1 MQIEPKL
8 STQSLRDVIMIKI
21 VECLFL
27 GFRLGT
33 KVQLPAFLQIF
44 ETNVAH
50 ALVSSL
56 WVAQVVYGGLN
67 WKEQRSST
75 GT

>member
-8 STQSLRDVIMIKI
+8 NTQSLRDAIKLKI
-21 VECLFL
+21 VEGLFL
-27 GFRLGT
+27 GFRLSA

-44 ETNVAH
+44 EANVAH
-50 ALVSSL
+50 ALVSTL
-56 WVAQVVYGGLN
+56 WVAQVVYRGLN